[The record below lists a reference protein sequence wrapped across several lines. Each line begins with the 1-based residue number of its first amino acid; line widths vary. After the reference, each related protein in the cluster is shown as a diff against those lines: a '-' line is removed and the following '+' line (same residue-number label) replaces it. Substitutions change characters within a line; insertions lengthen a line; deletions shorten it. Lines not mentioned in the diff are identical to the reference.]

1 MTKNL
6 ALLLIFALLMTSTK
20 MVYSQTLCKRNAV
33 LMGSEFYFTIV
44 AKDSLSAENYI
55 DQAIAEIAR
64 IEELISDWKS
74 TSQVSEV
81 NQNAGIRPVKVNQ
94 EVFQLT
100 QRAIEFSKIT
110 EGAFD
115 ISFAAMD
122 KIWKFD
128 GSMTALPDEVTMSK
142 AIEKIGYQNIILDSV
157 EMTVFLKLPG
167 MKIGFGATGKSY
179 VADQVKALM
188 IAQNVEAGIIN
199 ASGDIT
205 TWGNQ
210 PNGLSWKIG
219 INHPFKAYKSADIL
233 EIKNGAIVTSGDYQ
247 KYAEINGKRYSHI
260 INPTTGMAST
270 ELTSVTVIGENAET
284 ANALSTAIMV
294 VGKKKGLLLLKKSP
308 EFACLIISN
317 SGKII
322 TSKNYKKLKHSLSQN

>member
-6 ALLLIFALLMTSTK
+6 SLLLIFALLFSCAEMTH
-20 MVYSQTLCKRNAV
+20 SQTVRKRNTV
-33 LMGSEFYFTIV
+33 LMGSEFDITIV

-64 IEELISDWKS
+64 IENLISDWKS

-81 NQNAGIRPVKVNQ
+81 NQNAGIRPVKVDL
-94 EVFQLT
+94 EVFKLT

-110 EGAFD
+110 DGAFD

-128 GSMTALPDEVTMSK
+128 GSMTSLPDEATLSK
-142 AIEKIGYQNIILDSV
+142 AIEKVGYQNIILDSV

-179 VADQVKALM
+179 AADKAKALM
-188 IAQNVEAGIIN
+188 IVHNVEAGIIN

-205 TWGNQ
+205 TWGNP
-210 PNGLSWKIG
+210 PNGHPWKIG
-219 INHPFKAYKSADIL
+219 INHPFKLYKSADIL
-233 EIKNGAIVTSGDYQ
+233 KIKNGAIVTSGDYQ

-260 INPTTGMAST
+260 INPTTGMPST
-270 ELTSVTVIGENAET
+270 ELTSVTVIGKNAET
-284 ANALSTAIMV
+284 ANAFSTAIMV
-294 VGKKKGLLLLKKSP
+294 IGKKGGLQLLKKSP
-308 EFACLIISN
+308 DFAGLIINN

-322 TSKNYKKLKHSLSQN
+322 KSKNYKKIKCSLSSN

>member
-81 NQNAGIRPVKVNQ
+81 NQNAGIRPVKVDP
-94 EVFQLT
+94 EGFQLT

-110 EGAFD
+110 NGAFD

-128 GSMTALPDEVTMSK
+128 GSMTAIPDEVTISK

-179 VADQVKALM
+179 AADQAKALM

-199 ASGDIT
+199 ASGDIA

-210 PNGLSWKIG
+210 PNGIPWKIG
-219 INHPFKAYKSADIL
+219 INHPFKAYKSADVL
-233 EIKNGAIVTSGDYQ
+233 EINGAIVTSGDYQ

-260 INPTTGMAST
+260 INPTTGMPST

-308 EFACLIISN
+308 AYACLIISN

-322 TSKNYKKLKHSLSQN
+322 KSKNYKKIKRSLSSN